1 MKAERVITFFA
12 FYIIYLSLL
21 ISFSLSLSLSLS
33 HPHHTLQPF
42 PYSLGPRPT
51 LGKGTL
57 IYLPVT
63 SNREFT
69 KDKSKWD
76 ARMHSA
82 EGNRVHVQIHVPA
95 NVAVAVWR
103 LRVSTKQ
110 QGSRNIKSYY
120 VKENI
125 YVLFN
130 AWSKGKS
137 TTSTKHDSK

>member
-1 MKAERVITFFA
+1 MNNSILKRFF
-12 FYIIYLSLL
+12 FKKNFL
-21 ISFSLSLSLSLS
+21 
-33 HPHHTLQPF
+33 
-42 PYSLGPRPT
+42 LGPRPT

-82 EGNRVHVQIHVPA
+82 ESNRVHVQVHIPA

-103 LRVSTKQ
+103 LKVSTKQ
-110 QGSRNIKSYY
+110 QGSRNIKSFD

-130 AWSKGKS
+130 AWNKGNEKEKKKFFFSKNILHHS
-137 TTSTKHDSK
+137 SFP